1 MSVPSSMGQSTI
13 TSGAE
18 EAVSE
23 RVYTILMVEDDQ
35 NHYKILQRFIDKSG
49 LHVQLDHVTSAQ
61 ECFTIFLKKN
71 YDMLVLDY
79 NLNKFTGLEILRK
92 LHELKVLVPI
102 IMVTQEKDPN
112 IAIEAM
118 KLGAV
123 DFIYKSKESF
133 KVLPQKIVEYIDE
146 FEYKVAHD
154 DFYQVKRRNLLKNND
169 VREVLRAILRDDKKE
184 FHPRAETTHSYT
196 PALPEDLVK
205 DDEKLERVLQL
216 LTLNRVLDKK
226 PVAVK
231 VACPRCE
238 ADNVTTYPV
247 CPQCKGRL
255 FMKNVTD
262 NTQEKPFKC
271 LGGCGQ
277 TFSEAK
283 FSFKC
288 NQCGRQF
295 TQDESKYKHTFTFRI
310 NRQIL
315 DELERSVFGIDELE
329 MWEER
334 NQKVSEE
341 IENTKEMHKEIQS
354 QLKALIEFQ
363 LKSKRE

>member
-1 MSVPSSMGQSTI
+1 MGLSSI
-13 TSGAE
+13 TSVAE
-18 EAVSE
+18 EAVVE

-35 NHYKILQRFIDKSG
+35 NHYKILQRYIDKSG
-49 LHVQLDHVTSAQ
+49 LNVQLDHVTTAQ

-79 NLNKFTGLEILRK
+79 NLDKYTGLEILRK

-102 IMVTQEKDPN
+102 IMVTQEKDPK

-133 KVLPQKIVEYIDE
+133 KVLPKKIVQYIDE
-146 FEYKVAHD
+146 FEHKVAHD
-154 DFYQVKRRNLLKNND
+154 DFYQVKRRNLLKNSD
-169 VREVLRAILRDDKKE
+169 VREVLRAILRDSKKDLQ
-184 FHPRAETTHSYT
+184 PISNTTHSYN
-196 PALPEDLVK
+196 PELPEELVR

-226 PVAVK
+226 PVGVK
-231 VACPRCE
+231 VSCPRCE
-238 ADNVTTYPV
+238 ADNVTTFPV
-247 CPQCKGRL
+247 CPECNGKL
-255 FMKNVTD
+255 FVKNVK
-262 NTQEKPFKC
+262 NNPKEKPFKC

-277 TFSEAK
+277 TFDEAK

-295 TQDESKYKHTFTFRI
+295 TQTESKYKHTFTFRI

-315 DELERSVFGIDELE
+315 DELERAVLGIDEVE

-334 NQKVSEE
+334 SQKVNEE
-341 IENTKEMHKEIQS
+341 IENTKEIHKEIQS

-363 LKSKRE
+363 LKSKRG